1 MGGGGESSFAHSMR
15 AVSKVRQSPTNIKC
29 APCVISV
36 IGFSQNGVN
45 LNDTSKHSWQPTL
58 DFLGPVSGS

>member
-1 MGGGGESSFAHSMR
+1 MR
-15 AVSKVRQSPTNIKC
+15 GKENLLLRTACVVSKVRQSPTNIKC